1 MYVCIHRAYTYIH
14 ICLYMYNITEG
25 WFDCY
30 TTLHC
35 IILYYVT
42 LYCIK
47 LYHITSYHII
57 LCYVTLCYI
66 MLNFITTI
74 GCLACNIHTY
84 IYIYTHVRLSAFS
97 LYLSTSLPVYLS
109 IHPSIHLATK
119 SQRPTSKPHS
129 CKPHD
134 PQVRIPKSLNN
145 HSPKT
150 QTHETLTAHKPQNP
164 NPL

>member
-30 TTLHC
+30 ITLHC

-84 IYIYTHVRLSAFS
+84 IYTHTYVCLHSLSTCPPV
-97 LYLSTSLPVYLS
+97 YLSICLS
-109 IHPSIHLATK
+109 IHPSIQLRKARDQPLNRTAAN
-119 SQRPTSKPHS
+119 PT
-129 CKPHD
+129 
-134 PQVRIPKSLNN
+134 
-145 HSPKT
+145 
-150 QTHETLTAHKPQNP
+150 TLKFEYPRA
-164 NPL
+164 